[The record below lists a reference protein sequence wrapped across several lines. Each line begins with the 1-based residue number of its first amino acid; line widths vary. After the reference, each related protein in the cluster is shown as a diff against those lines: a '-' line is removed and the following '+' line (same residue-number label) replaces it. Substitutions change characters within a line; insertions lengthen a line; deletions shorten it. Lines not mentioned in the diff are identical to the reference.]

1 MGHADSIAIQRAA
14 GAVLRGLKR
23 KGLPPQR
30 LGPAAR
36 AEPLRPS
43 LAIDAL
49 LAAMRAR
56 FDLTQ
61 AAADDLLRPA
71 LADWRDAIGCA
82 DPLLVAANAQVP
94 GGEAQLV
101 PLPLPSWCAV
111 LVDEGVLRLDGP
123 PAIDGPRV
131 VQHGWLLAIREAE
144 LTAVECFPVVFA
156 GRYGSGAASLQ
167 IHLAMSPPFLSEG
180 WRGTLCLR
188 AGVQRLEK
196 ARAPVRLWLGA
207 PASPG
212 APPAGAAGEAAVT
225 WAMPR
230 GGDRA
235 VPGWPADWPRWAVL
249 RVLEGREPQALWEL
263 PALWRACAVSAPDAG
278 LVDSLSAA
286 PGTLRLA
293 VDLGSTSTLVVEE
306 DSASAGS
313 IGAKLLPHG
322 PRRPAPSGLRR
333 LAGDPATAHRV
344 GCAEQLLAPS
354 GQLPTALAAPTP
366 RAIADLLEGSP
377 DAVEQLWLPQAAA
390 GEDGAPPFVVDR
402 FKSPELL
409 LLSDWL
415 AQVPTDAPDRA
426 QVSQKL
432 LDAFACHLGRTLAA
446 AHAAPLVIPEGGR
459 WTLRA
464 PRLGSVEAVLTYPD
478 CGFDAAAGK
487 PFQDVFD
494 EAARELCR
502 GLASAWTGVSRRLVP
517 DPSAARAGRSEHR
530 REGHP
535 VEAFVDFGGLTLQI
549 TVRVPHVEGRPA
561 PHLAGSST
569 SYLLG
574 GERLIDAAALARA
587 DREAPAALR
596 DGYRAT
602 ARAWRALIASGGA
615 LREPD
620 AARHP
625 RVGQALLELVLGLVQ
640 RQVEG
645 TLRRAAPDLTTL
657 RGAGLRLHLLG
668 EGWKLAALDVEDEL
682 REAAML
688 RRIEECLE
696 RRPLLPGPL
705 HLKRMTKRRVCE
717 GALRV
722 RAGDDRREP
731 ALEIQGVDVAS
742 PEGLRQR
749 WFGVADPSAPPE
761 PDLLP
766 RAEDPWWREFASGA
780 ESLLRMEQWF
790 SASASP
796 FEAGMAGG
804 NLSFDG
810 RRSLLKQWVDVS
822 GPSLVALRVRQAL
835 QPPVRPVSSP

>member
-1 MGHADSIAIQRAA
+1 MADADSILLQRAA

-23 KGLPPQR
+23 KGLPLPR
-30 LGPAAR
+30 LGPSAH
-36 AEPLRPS
+36 AEPLRPAV
-43 LAIDAL
+43 AIEAL

-56 FDLTQ
+56 YGLTE

-82 DPLLVAANAQVP
+82 DPLLVASNAQDARA
-94 GGEAQLV
+94 ESQLV
-101 PLPLPSWCAV
+101 PLPMPSWCAA
-111 LVDEGVLRLDGP
+111 LVDAGVLRLDGP

-131 VQHGWLLAIREAE
+131 VQHGWLLAIRETE
-144 LTAVECFPVVFA
+144 LTAVECFPLVLA

-167 IHLAMSPPFLSEG
+167 IHLALSPPFLADA

-207 PASPG
+207 PASPV
-212 APPAGAAGEAAVT
+212 APPAGTSGETAVT
-225 WAMPR
+225 WVMPR

-235 VPGWPADWPRWAVL
+235 VPGWPAGWPRWAVL
-249 RVLEGREPQALWEL
+249 RILEGREPQALWEL
-263 PALWRACAVSAPDAG
+263 PALWRACAASARDAA
-278 LVDSLSAA
+278 LVDSLSPT
-286 PGTLRLA
+286 PGALRLA

-354 GQLPTALAAPTP
+354 GQLPTALAAGTP
-366 RAIADLLEGSP
+366 QAIAALLEGS
-377 DAVEQLWLPQAAA
+377 AGAEEQLWLPQAPPD
-390 GEDGAPPFVVDR
+390 EDGAPFVVDR

-415 AQVPTDAPDRA
+415 ARVPADADDRA

-432 LDAFACHLGRTLAA
+432 LDAFAYQLGRTLAA
-446 AHAAPLVIPEGGR
+446 AHVAPLATPEGGR

-478 CGFDAAAGK
+478 CGFDAGAGK
-487 PFQDVFD
+487 PFRTVFD
-494 EAARELCR
+494 DAARQLCR
-502 GLASAWTGVSRRLVP
+502 GLASAWGSASQRLVP
-517 DPSAARAGRSEHR
+517 DPSAARAGRSPHR
-530 REGHP
+530 NEGHP
-535 VEAFVDFGGLTLQI
+535 IEAFVDFGGLTLQI
-549 TVRVPHVEGRPA
+549 TVRVPQAEGRPA

-587 DREAPAALR
+587 DRETPASLR
-596 DGYRAT
+596 DAYRAT
-602 ARAWRALIASGGA
+602 ARAWRSLIASGGA
-615 LREPD
+615 LRE
-620 AARHP
+620 AEAVRHP

-688 RRIEECLE
+688 RRVEECLE
-696 RRPLLPGPL
+696 RRPLLRAPL
-705 HLKRMTKRRVCE
+705 RLERMTKRRVCE

-722 RAGDDRREP
+722 RGDDDRREP

-749 WFGVADPSAPPE
+749 WFAVADPGAAPE

-766 RAEDPWWREFASGA
+766 HPDDPWWRDFASGA

-790 SASASP
+790 SASSSP
-796 FEAGMAGG
+796 FEAGLAGG

-835 QPPVRPVSSP
+835 QP